1 MKHFTLL
8 CAMMLLGITGYAQQ
22 KEASLEGKIT
32 DETNSPI
39 PFVNILLEKS
49 STGTTS
55 DVDGN
60 YKLENIGPGT
70 HIIKFSAI
78 GYETLTREVD
88 FVSGQP
94 LTLNLT
100 LKEDQQDLGEIVITS
115 NRTRETLDEVPSSVS
130 VLSAG
135 EIERLSQTS
144 TSVGGLLAE
153 IPGISLSTNQTSNTG
168 QTLRG
173 RNMLVLIDGIPQSTP
188 LRSGGRDINTIDPN
202 TIERI
207 EVIKGATAIYGN
219 GADGGIINYITKK
232 PGTAGEFKS
241 TTEFSTQGSLV
252 NTEHSLGSKLSQT
265 FSGST
270 KKLGYV
276 FSGNFQQ
283 TGIFRDAEGEVVS
296 PTYGLG
302 ETNQYSL
309 FGKLNYALAEDHSV
323 EVMYNYFSSN
333 QDTEY
338 VNQNGV
344 YGERPAIGVIGEVLG
359 VDQGN
364 RFNHNAQLTYDATE
378 LIGNTDLKLNL
389 YMQDFRT
396 VYGFSDYFYNAEEGY
411 EGGQSTVESTK
422 RGLRINFK
430 TPYNLGDEIYGD
442 LLYGIDILNDKTS
455 QKLIDGRI
463 WAPEMDMTNLA
474 PYAQLKTMYRNFVF
488 KAGLR
493 FENINIAV
501 PDYSTI
507 EIFPYAGETPN
518 GGVDVNGGE
527 LTYDATTFNVGLRYN
542 GVKEFKPFVSF
553 SQSFSIAD
561 LGRTLRTATENTV
574 SLISSE
580 AVIAN
585 NYEVGFNSD
594 IGATR
599 FKGAYFI
606 STSDLGA
613 TYREVDGIF
622 QIARQPEKVYGF
634 EFSFDTRI
642 SRGLNL
648 GSSVSWTEGKLD
660 SGNNGDY
667 NTYMNGDR
675 IPPLKTLTYLSYD
688 FNERWNAR
696 LSHLYSGSR
705 DHFDP
710 DANGNYIYGKGPVE
724 SFNVVNLNSSYRLT
738 ENTSLSLG
746 IENLLNE
753 DYYNLISQWAA
764 RDSNYIKANGARF
777 NLSLKVEL

>member
-8 CAMMLLGITGYAQQ
+8 FAIILTGYTGFAQQ
-22 KEASLEGKIT
+22 EEASLQGTIT
-32 DETNSPI
+32 DDSGNAI
-39 PFVNILLEKS
+39 PFVNILIEKT

-55 DVDGN
+55 DIDGR
-60 YKLENIGPGT
+60 YHLEGISTGT
-70 HIIKFSAI
+70 QIIKFSAI
-78 GYETLTREVD
+78 GYETLSREVV
-88 FVSGQP
+88 FNNGSNQNLNIT
-94 LTLNLT
+94 LT
-100 LKEDQQDLGEIVITS
+100 EDQQDLGEIVITS

-130 VLSAG
+130 ILTAK
-135 EIERLSQTS
+135 EIERLNQTS
-144 TSVGGLLAE
+144 TSVGGLLNE

-188 LRSGGRDINTIDPN
+188 LRTGGRDINTIDPN

-219 GADGGIINYITKK
+219 GADGGIINYITKS
-232 PGTAGEFKS
+232 PGTSGLKS
-241 TTEFSTQGSLV
+241 TTELSTQGSLV
-252 NTEHSLGSKLSQT
+252 NTEHTLGSKLSQT

-270 KKLGYV
+270 EKLGYV

-283 TGIFRDAEGEVVS
+283 TGIFRDAQGEVIS

-302 ETNQYSL
+302 ETNQYGL

-364 RFNHNAQLTYDATE
+364 RFNHNAQLTYDATD

-389 YMQDFRT
+389 YMQDFKT
-396 VYGFSDYFYNAEEGY
+396 VYGFSDYFYNAEEGF

-422 RGLRINFK
+422 KGLRLNFK
-430 TPYNLGDEIYGD
+430 TPYDLGDEVYGD
-442 LLYGIDILNDKTS
+442 LLYGVDVLNDKTS
-455 QKLIDGRI
+455 QKLMDGRI

-474 PYAQLKTMYRNFVF
+474 PYAQLKTIYRDFVL

-493 FENINIAV
+493 FENINIDV

-507 EIFPYAGETPN
+507 YIFPFAGETPN
-518 GGVDVNGGE
+518 GGVAVDGGE
-527 LTYDATTFNVGLRYN
+527 LSYDATTFNAGLRYN
-542 GVKEFKPFVSF
+542 GIREFKPFVSF

-574 SLISSE
+574 GQISSE

-585 NYEVGFNSD
+585 NYEIGFNSNL
-594 IGATR
+594 GATTLS
-599 FKGAYFI
+599 GAYFI

-634 EFSFDTRI
+634 EFSFDTRLAH
-642 SRGLNL
+642 GLNL

-660 SGNNGDY
+660 SGDNGDY

-675 IPPLKTLTYLSYD
+675 IPPLKTLTYISYD
-688 FNERWNAR
+688 LSERWNTR
-696 LSHLYSGSR
+696 LSHLYSGTR
-705 DHFDP
+705 DHFSP

-753 DYYNLISQWAA
+753 DYYNLISQWSA

-777 NLSLKVEL
+777 NLSLKVEI